1 MDIRKSLLLLVV
13 NSNDERNCNIKQ
25 IVTDKL
31 FKTFTAFYFR
41 YEDLNKYNHTCTC
54 KHLMRCPCLC

>member
-31 FKTFTAFYFR
+31 FKPFTAFYFH
-41 YEDLNKYNHTCTC
+41 YEDLDKYNHTC
-54 KHLMRCPCLC
+54 KHLMRCRCLC